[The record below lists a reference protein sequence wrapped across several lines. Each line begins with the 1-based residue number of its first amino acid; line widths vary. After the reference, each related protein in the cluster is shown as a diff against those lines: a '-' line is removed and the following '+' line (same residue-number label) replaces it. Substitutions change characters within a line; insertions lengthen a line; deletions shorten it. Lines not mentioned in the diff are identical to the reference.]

1 MCTLIDFRVTLN
13 FVSQLSIKKLEL
25 ILYITVTTEI
35 KTLDEQL
42 LSMYELHLIQ
52 VQITDSEKKTE
63 HMKVNLIVMS
73 MMRYNVVLKIL

>member
-1 MCTLIDFRVTLN
+1 LN
-13 FVSQLSIKKLEL
+13 FVFQLSIKKLEL

-52 VQITDSEKKTE
+52 VQMTDSEKKTK